1 MEKIFEWTVIG
12 AGPAGIVSVA
22 ELFDQGIDADAIAW
36 IDPAF
41 KVGDLGTHWRY
52 VSSNTPV
59 ESFTKVYSD
68 FASFEYKPEDKKYF
82 IDQLE
87 ANKRCP
93 LMVAAQPLQDFTES
107 FRKKISSYSD
117 LAIKLAAVGDAWQVT
132 MASGKSIKTKK
143 VILALGAEAR
153 ELPFSGL
160 EVIPLTTAANP
171 GLITKAI
178 TKDDVVAVYG
188 AYQSARTVEEN
199 LAKTDAKKIY
209 HFYRSK
215 REFNGHI
222 GSLDLDERVMPVEAT
237 ADNMLKYMP
246 QCNKVI
252 YAVGFQRRHVSIDG
266 LPEDYSYN
274 YDTGRIAP
282 GVYGIGLA
290 FPEIMLH
297 SHGRPEYKI
306 SAVRPFAK
314 HLKEMFP
321 QWQQEQPWQAV
332 RQCEPMATA

>member
-22 ELFDQGIDADAIAW
+22 ELFDRGIDPQHIAW

-59 ESFTKVYSD
+59 ESFTKVYND
-68 FASFEYKPEDKKYF
+68 FESFEYQPEDKKYF

-93 LMVAAQPLQDFTES
+93 LMVAAQPLQDFTEN
-107 FRKKISSYSD
+107 FRKKITSYTD
-117 LAIKLAAVGDAWQVT
+117 LVIKLSRVDDAWQVT
-132 MASGKSIKTKK
+132 MASGKGIKTKK
-143 VILALGAEAR
+143 VIMALGAEAR
-153 ELPFSGL
+153 ELPFPSL

-171 GLITKAI
+171 GLISKAVN
-178 TKDDVVAVYG
+178 KDDVVAVFG

-199 LAKTDAKKIY
+199 LAKTDAKTIY

-215 REFNGHI
+215 REFNGHV
-222 GSLDLDERVMPVEAT
+222 GSLELEERVVPVEAT
-237 ADNMLKYMP
+237 ADNLLKYVP
-246 QCNKVI
+246 LCNKVI
-252 YAVGFQRRHVSIDG
+252 YAVGFQRRHVSIEG
-266 LPEDYSYN
+266 LPEDYSYD

-282 GVYGIGLA
+282 GIYGLGLA

-321 QWQQEQPWQAV
+321 IWQQEQPWPVVLQ
-332 RQCEPMATA
+332 QEPMAV

>member
-1 MEKIFEWTVIG
+1 MENTFEWAVIG
-12 AGPAGIVSVA
+12 AGPAGIVSIA
-22 ELFDQGIDADAIAW
+22 QLFDAGIEPDKITW

-59 ESFTKVYSD
+59 ESFTKVYHD
-68 FASFEYKPEDKKYF
+68 FESFEYKPEEKKYF

-93 LMVAAQPLQDFTES
+93 LMVAAQPLQDFTDN
-107 FRKKISSYSD
+107 FRKQITSYTD
-117 LAIKLAAVGDAWQVT
+117 LAIKLARVDDAWQVT
-132 MASGKSIKTKK
+132 MASGHVIKAKK
-143 VILALGAEAR
+143 VIMALGAEAR
-153 ELPFSGL
+153 ELPFTGL

-178 TKDDVVAVYG
+178 TKDDVVAVFG

-199 LAKTDAKKIY
+199 LAKTDAKQIY

-215 REFNGHI
+215 REFNGHV
-222 GSLDLDERVMPVEAT
+222 GSLELDDRVIPSEAT
-237 ADNMLKYMP
+237 ADNMLQYMP

-252 YAVGFQRRHVSIDG
+252 YAVGFQRRHVSIEG
-266 LPEDYSYN
+266 LPEDYSYD

-282 GVYGIGLA
+282 GVYGLGLA

-321 QWQQEQPWQAV
+321 IWQQEQPWQTV
-332 RQCEPMATA
+332 RQAEPLAV